1 MFIETSA
8 KTGYNVKQV
17 SSDSVFRDV
26 ELFIE
31 MQAVM
36 SFDWLWMKIEL
47 QVMIVVILSHGTWLD
62 EDTEGSYL
70 HYRFLL

>member
-26 ELFIE
+26 ELLIE

-36 SFDWLWMKIEL
+36 SFDRRFIFTL
-47 QVMIVVILSHGTWLD
+47 QVPPIG
-62 EDTEGSYL
+62 
-70 HYRFLL
+70 